1 MVFQV
6 HRRFQITFLSSSAVL
21 EFIDA
26 IRTICPCKANP
37 IPGPGPA
44 PGPVPPRNT
53 TMAMQTFNPP
63 SDTRM
68 TPSYTTTVEQPR
80 QDNPLSGLPSSLG
93 PPLFPP
99 RSIQEPT
106 HGLQIPFSSS
116 QGFALTS
123 EPNVYQSSPL
133 QGLASTSSQ
142 LQTHPIIQDL
152 QKQVSLPNSSP
163 PTSSGRS
170 GADTNKSH
178 IANSNT
184 IVDANNSAILT
195 SLAEATELYSLPRTT
210 LEQLVGDIV
219 REDGFVKLLESI
231 DSMWRVKTFVGV

>member
-1 MVFQV
+1 M
-6 HRRFQITFLSSSAVL
+6 
-21 EFIDA
+21 
-26 IRTICPCKANP
+26 
-37 IPGPGPA
+37 
-44 PGPVPPRNT
+44 
-53 TMAMQTFNPP
+53 
-63 SDTRM
+63 
-68 TPSYTTTVEQPR
+68 
-80 QDNPLSGLPSSLG
+80 
-93 PPLFPP
+93 
-99 RSIQEPT
+99 
-106 HGLQIPFSSS
+106 
-116 QGFALTS
+116 
-123 EPNVYQSSPL
+123 YQSSPL

>member
-133 QGLASTSSQ
+133 QGLASC
-142 LQTHPIIQDL
+142 
-152 QKQVSLPNSSP
+152 VPNSSTESVFNAVKIGSP
-163 PTSSGRS
+163 ARLLNSRPIRS
-170 GADTNKSH
+170 FKTYKNKSLCPIRRHLPLQGEAALTRINH
-178 IANSNT
+178 ISPIAT
-184 IVDANNSAILT
+184 QLLT
-195 SLAEATELYSLPRTT
+195 RITVLS
-210 LEQLVGDIV
+210 
-219 REDGFVKLLESI
+219 
-231 DSMWRVKTFVGV
+231 